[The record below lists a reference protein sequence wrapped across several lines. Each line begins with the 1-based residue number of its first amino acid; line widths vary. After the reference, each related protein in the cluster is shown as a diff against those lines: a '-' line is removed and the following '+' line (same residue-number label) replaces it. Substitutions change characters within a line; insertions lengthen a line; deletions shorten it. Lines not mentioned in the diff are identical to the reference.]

1 MAGEQVEHGYRVSDA
16 PAASG
21 GRRVRV
27 LPRAVADQIA
37 AGEVVERPASV
48 VKELIENAL
57 DAGARHVAV
66 DLEQAGTGLIAVVDD
81 GEGMNAEDAV
91 TAFARHATS
100 KLGSVDDLGRIA
112 TLGFRGEALAS
123 IAAVSRTAL
132 TTRRPGDLGGTRV
145 VVAHGELVETREVGT
160 PVGTRVEVA
169 DLFAN
174 TPARRK
180 FLKAPATEVGH
191 VTELV
196 TRTALAWPR
205 VAFVLRHG
213 GRTLLEL
220 AAVEDDGER
229 VQQVFGRERA
239 AAMLPFGGRALGGTV
254 WGWLT
259 DSHLTFPSNRQ
270 VYTYVNRR
278 YVRDKLVTHAL
289 LAGYSTLLMHGRYP
303 GAAVFLE
310 VAFDDVDVNVHPA
323 KSEVRFRRAGA
334 VHELLAQAV
343 QTRLRDQS
351 RDARRPTVSVPH
363 PPPPPQMPLRMSG
376 RPEGG
381 SPPWLGGLR
390 MVPIDSLEALAAHGI
405 DGGIAPAPFETRA
418 DVGAPPPR
426 PAPIGEAPRRTGD
439 EPAGFFAG
447 LRPVGQVFEGYLI
460 CEGGEHLVL
469 IDQHAAH
476 ERVTFERLRAAYA
489 SGLIPRQQLLVPA
502 VVEVGPRE
510 AALLTDQIGTLDAVG
525 FEIEPYGGTAFAV
538 RAVPALL
545 ADTDAEL
552 LLRDLAEDLAEIG
565 RSRRL
570 EDAADAVLARLACH
584 SAVRV
589 GHQMGPQQI
598 RALLTAM
605 DHADFSGNCPHGR
618 PAFVMLTRG
627 DLERW
632 FRRT

>member
-1 MAGEQVEHGYRVSDA
+1 MAGGQGEHGYRVSDA
-16 PAASG
+16 AAAPAG

-27 LPRAVADQIA
+27 LPREIADQIA

-48 VKELIENAL
+48 VKELVENAL
-57 DAGARHVAV
+57 DAGARHVAIE
-66 DLEQAGTGLIAVVDD
+66 LEQAGSGLIAVLDD
-81 GEGMNAEDAV
+81 GEGMSAEDAV

-100 KLGSVDDLGRIA
+100 KLASVDDLGRIA

-123 IAAVSRTAL
+123 IAAVSRTTL
-132 TTRRPGDLGGTRV
+132 VTRRPGDLGGTRV
-145 VVAHGELVETREVGT
+145 VVEHGQVIESRDVGA
-160 PVGTRVEVA
+160 PVGTRLEVA
-169 DLFAN
+169 ELFGN

-191 VTELV
+191 VSELV
-196 TRTALAWPR
+196 TRTALAWPQ

-220 AAVEDDGER
+220 AAVEEHAER
-229 VQQVFGRERA
+229 VRQVFGPERGGA
-239 AAMLPFGGRALGGTV
+239 LLPFASRGGGGTV
-254 WGWLT
+254 GGWLT
-259 DSHLTFPSNRQ
+259 DSHLTFPNPRQ

-310 VAFDDVDVNVHPA
+310 VPFDDVDVNVHPA

-334 VHELLAQAV
+334 VHELLAHAV

-351 RDARRPTVSVPH
+351 RAPQRPAAPLGA
-363 PPPPPQMPLRMSG
+363 PPLAQFALRIG
-376 RPEGG
+376 PRPEGTAG
-381 SPPWLGGLR
+381 WAGGLR
-390 MVPIDSLEALAAHGI
+390 MVDAPLPAADLPPLPPPHLRPGAPIDA
-405 DGGIAPAPFETRA
+405 GGYA
-418 DVGAPPPR
+418 
-426 PAPIGEAPRRTGD
+426 GD
-439 EPAGFFAG
+439 EADGFFAT
-447 LRPVGQVFEGYLI
+447 LRPVGQVLEGYLV
-460 CEGGEHLVL
+460 CEGHDQLVL

-502 VVEVGPRE
+502 VVDVGPRE
-510 AALLTDQIGTLDAVG
+510 AALLGEQVSTLDAVG

-552 LLRDLAEDLAEIG
+552 LLRDLAADLAEVG

-570 EDAADAVLARLACH
+570 EEAAEAVLARLACH

-618 PAFVMLTRG
+618 PAFVVLSRA